1 MRELQLNFML
11 NKTTVR
17 WLQML
22 NTFERERTCSIASLA
37 NKLDVTQRTISSD
50 IKELKTYLQEAA
62 EFTLEANGYHFRE
75 TDPKRYLS
83 QKRSLLQ
90 KKACIKSWKPF
101 STGNSVRLKSGRSAY
116 MYQKVRCVVI

>member
-50 IKELKTYLQEAA
+50 IKELKTHLQEAA
-62 EFTLEANGYHFRE
+62 EFTLEANGYHFRKLIRKD
-75 TDPKRYLS
+75 TCLK
-83 QKRSLLQ
+83 KSLLQ

-101 STGNSVRLKSGRSAY
+101 STGNSVRLKSGRSAC
-116 MYQKVRCVVI
+116 MYQKVRCVAI

>member
-62 EFTLEANGYHFRE
+62 EFTLEANGYHFRKLIRKD
-75 TDPKRYLS
+75 TCL
-83 QKRSLLQ
+83 
-90 KKACIKSWKPF
+90 KKGACCRRRHVSNRGSHFPRGILF
-101 STGNSVRLKSGRSAY
+101 G
-116 MYQKVRCVVI
+116 